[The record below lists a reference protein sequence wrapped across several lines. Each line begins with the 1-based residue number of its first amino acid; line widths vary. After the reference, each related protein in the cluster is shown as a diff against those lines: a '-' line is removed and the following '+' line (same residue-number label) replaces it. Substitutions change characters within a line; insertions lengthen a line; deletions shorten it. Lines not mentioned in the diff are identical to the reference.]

1 MTSESLSPA
10 QAHALLDIL
19 THHEAYQEIRDL
31 RKPGTLAHSGPPFK
45 TVSNENRMPLL
56 HALFSQFMVP
66 LPGLRDVSPDF
77 YQAKCQQ
84 IIEEFAQADLSE
96 SYEAGYIGIRRTLA
110 TAGAALI
117 EAPARGYYGGFAK
130 KPPNRSDGNYDA
142 SKAEDVVAAFQD
154 FLQGIAYGNLI
165 EELIDQI
172 AKSDKLED
180 QPPMVQAAH
189 EYILIILAS
198 FLHYIL
204 IITPEGQTMLTM
216 LKQANA
222 LIPYG
227 AIRQALRIGN
237 AATMINAMM
246 KIILTKMTIN
256 SVTTFLRLTNPSDA
270 GWNLLQTIIW
280 TVVNWDTNS
289 LKQRALDIERS
300 SDAPSK
306 TQLQLLKTYVD
317 EKNSE
322 EHRKCRMQSLGK
334 SEPIVKTIMDEYDG
348 GELSETQI
356 PLALDY
362 LSIQVSLRDRK
373 KIVDILCS
381 RQPDLLTQAVREG
394 VAAYDPVIRGLHN
407 AVDLSGT
414 IGDVQTFMDDLLAFA
429 PSGKNASIATAGDFV
444 RLLRKHQASVHK
456 FLHQLCKNGPEL
468 IGWYKE
474 FISNCA
480 VRFRIDDDGEN
491 IETGGAGKLN
501 TQLNELVSN
510 LSEQQKSQVLAEC
523 DAYAIYLSDLAKA
536 SEADMKFEPLKNP
549 ELASKRFMGIRSSR
563 SSTPKT
569 SREPSPVRT
578 EPGPGMF
585 LRRWQAYVNETVIT
599 PARPNGPMRYGSDHE
614 VISAGRV
621 ANISISAKKQK
632 LADLVEVKHAP
643 SCTKTVQFLGK
654 GFKELLKEVGKTL
667 VEKHDGL
674 AIN

>member
-1 MTSESLSPA
+1 MTSQPLTPI

-31 RKPGTLAHSGPPFK
+31 RKPGALAHSGPPFK
-45 TVSNENRMPLL
+45 TVSDENRTPLL
-56 HALFSQFMVP
+56 HALFSHFLVP
-66 LPGLRDVSPDF
+66 LPGLRDVSLDF

-96 SYEAGYIGIRRTLA
+96 SYETGYIGIRKTLA

-130 KPPNRSDGNYDA
+130 KEPTRTDGKYHA
-142 SKAEDVVAAFQD
+142 SKPEDIVAAFQD
-154 FLQGIAYGNLI
+154 FLQGIAYGNLA
-165 EELIDQI
+165 EELIAQI

-180 QPPMVQAAH
+180 QSPMLQAAH
-189 EYILIILAS
+189 EYILIIMAS

-222 LIPYG
+222 LIPYA
-227 AIRQALRIGN
+227 AIRQALKIGN
-237 AATMINAMM
+237 VATMINAVM

-256 SVTTFLRLTNPSDA
+256 SVTSFFRLTNPSDA

-280 TVVNWDTNS
+280 TVINWDTNP

-300 SDAPSK
+300 TEAPTK
-306 TQLQLLKTYVD
+306 AQLQLLKTYVE
-317 EKNSE
+317 EKDRE
-322 EHRKCRMQSLGK
+322 EHRKCRIQSLGK
-334 SEPIVKTIMDEYDG
+334 SEPIVQTIMEEYGGDELN
-348 GELSETQI
+348 EKQV

-381 RQPDLLTQAVREG
+381 RQPDLLTQAVREA

-407 AVDLSGT
+407 AVDLSAT
-414 IGDVQTFMDDLLAFA
+414 IGDVQAFMDDLLAFA
-429 PSGKNASIATAGDFV
+429 PSGKTASTASAGDFV
-444 RLLRKHQASVHK
+444 RLLRKHQSSVHK

-474 FISNCA
+474 YIQDCA
-480 VRFRIDDDGEN
+480 QHFRTDDNE
-491 IETGGAGKLN
+491 ETTEGSGAGKLN
-501 TQLNELVSN
+501 TPLNEMVSK
-510 LSEQQKSQVLAEC
+510 LPEKQKAQVLAEC

-549 ELASKRFMGIRSSR
+549 ELASKRFKGIKSSR

-569 SREPSPVRT
+569 SRESSPVRS

-621 ANISISAKKQK
+621 ANISSITATKTKI
-632 LADLVEVKHAP
+632 ADIVEVKAAP
-643 SCTKTVQFLGK
+643 SCAKTVEFLGR
-654 GFKELLKEVGKTL
+654 GFREVLQEVGKKRSPRTS
-667 VEKHDGL
+667 
-674 AIN
+674 